1 MGAGNA
7 NNLTKVYE
15 IETMHYEWDMDFVSI
30 QFRGERERLFG
41 SREREGKLK
50 IVFPVLIPGK
60 NLHFPGTGRE
70 ITRYHGKGR
79 EI

>member
-1 MGAGNA
+1 MGAVNA

-15 IETMHYEWDMDFVSI
+15 IETMHHEWDMDSVSI

-50 IVFPVLIPGK
+50 IPFS
-60 NLHFPGTGRE
+60 GRE
-70 ITRYHGKGR
+70 R